1 MVDLKLLAG
10 VAGVVLV
17 AMLGAFISRRPPRS
31 TPCNGTLK
39 APCFPLRDRPLKPVS
54 TSATG
59 RLSAQSAISWRWDE
73 DCDGKPAHRGGSVA
87 AGSVTEL
94 IKIDPR
100 QGYQSILGFGGAM
113 TDAAAFTFNRLDPDA
128 RAQLFHQLFH
138 PSQLGL
144 NVNRVCM
151 GASDY
156 ATKVYSYCDGPEP
169 DPELKRFSIDHD
181 RQWILPMLRE
191 ARAQNPEMFIFGS
204 PWSPPGWMKSNGS
217 MLGGNMQ
224 RRYMDAHA
232 QYFVRFV
239 QDYGKEGIPVQAVT
253 VNNEV
258 DTDQD
263 GRMPACAWPQEYEVD
278 FIRGHLG
285 PALKAASLDTQVWML
300 DHNYNLWGRA
310 LASLAEPGMLE
321 HCQGIAWHGYVGD
334 AARVTQVHEAYP
346 QIGMYWTEG
355 GPDITDPNYATDWV
369 RWGKT
374 FTGNLRNW
382 CRAVTAWNLAL
393 DDKGNPNIGP
403 FPCGGLV
410 TVDSQSNAISYSGQ
424 FWAMAQFS
432 SFVKR
437 GAVRIA
443 SEGDYQDLFHVA
455 FKNPDGQCVLVVTNG
470 SDKPREVTLN
480 VSEQFAEVHLE
491 PNSVTTLIW

>member
-1 MVDLKLLAG
+1 
-10 VAGVVLV
+10 
-17 AMLGAFISRRPPRS
+17 
-31 TPCNGTLK
+31 
-39 APCFPLRDRPLKPVS
+39 
-54 TSATG
+54 
-59 RLSAQSAISWRWDE
+59 
-73 DCDGKPAHRGGSVA
+73 
-87 AGSVTEL
+87 
-94 IKIDPR
+94 
-100 QGYQSILGFGGAM
+100 M
-113 TDAAAFTFNRLDPDA
+113 TDAAAFTFNRLDPNA
-128 RAQLFHQLFH
+128 RAKLFHQLFH

-156 ATKVYSYCDGPEP
+156 ATKVYSYCDGAEP

-239 QDYGKEGIPVQAVT
+239 QDYGKEGIPVHAVT

-334 AARVTQVHEAYP
+334 AARVTQVQEAYP

-355 GPDITDPNYATDWV
+355 GPDITDPNYFDPLFIEALECKLALVTCEEITGSTSKKESIKDDY
-369 RWGKT
+369 KT
-374 FTGNLRNW
+374 VSEALGYFLISFVAPALPGYPLQPVDYVPGTVFLARRIVFEQVGLLDEQYFFSGEIADFCRRAKAYGHDAFVALDVLAEHDTGHAPSRLRDTLYAYYSLRNRYLFVRKHHGSETARLFAYW
-382 CRAVTAWNLAL
+382 TGVGSQQIARSLMRGNASRARALFLAL
-393 DDKGNPNIGP
+393 AHGLTNRYGN
-403 FPCGGLV
+403 
-410 TVDSQSNAISYSGQ
+410 QNAK
-424 FWAMAQFS
+424 F
-432 SFVKR
+432 
-437 GAVRIA
+437 
-443 SEGDYQDLFHVA
+443 L
-455 FKNPDGQCVLVVTNG
+455 
-470 SDKPREVTLN
+470 
-480 VSEQFAEVHLE
+480 
-491 PNSVTTLIW
+491 